1 MYIVLYISYKYLQYY
16 KEEDESDSQQS
27 DQEQELADVA
37 PQDLARYVELM
48 KRKRDAQMVEMVRA
62 QKELEEL
69 RKYASLLIFSYYF

>member
-69 RKYASLLIFSYYF
+69 RKYASLLIFSYF